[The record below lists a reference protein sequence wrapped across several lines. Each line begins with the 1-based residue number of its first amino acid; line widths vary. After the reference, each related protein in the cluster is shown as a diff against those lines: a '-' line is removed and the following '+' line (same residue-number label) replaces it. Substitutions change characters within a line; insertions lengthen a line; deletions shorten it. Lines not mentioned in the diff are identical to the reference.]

1 MRQPVPSQSRAKA
14 FGSGLESLVLI
25 DRQVDLS
32 VWEALLG
39 RRAKRLLIGDSLGRG
54 RVLCLLGYY
63 DARPPPPRLAAI
75 LLLIRT
81 QWAALGAGP
90 SGRCGAAAAGLS
102 NLRCL
107 PGAGRNLEAQGAQLP
122 WGAVGARCPGRAGE

>member
-1 MRQPVPSQSRAKA
+1 MRQPVPSQSRVKA
-14 FGSGLESLVLI
+14 FGFGLERLVLI

-32 VWEALLG
+32 VGSTPG

-81 QWAALGAGP
+81 QWAALEAGP

-122 WGAVGARCPGRAGE
+122 WGAVGARCPSRAGE